1 MTKYSTVFRGV
12 LLVTTLCA
20 ANAGKPASAIE
31 LCASQIIAVRG
42 EAASFQW
49 LAKTKA
55 RANWRSRVRA
65 TKGLGEAYS
74 SWNRAKVREER
85 CETTPRG
92 VVCTFTGT
100 PCHR

>member
-1 MTKYSTVFRGV
+1 MTKHATVFLGG
-12 LLVTTLCA
+12 LLVAAFCA
-20 ANAGKPASAIE
+20 AGAVIPAAATE
-31 LCASQIIAVRG
+31 LCASQTISVRG

-65 TKGLGEAYS
+65 SKGLGEAYS
-74 SWNRAKVREER
+74 SWNRAKLREER

-92 VVCTFTGT
+92 VVCTFAGT